1 MRKIVSPLVL
11 SLLLFSLVF
20 GAPLA
25 STRPRSP
32 AAQAPA
38 IVQPQAVWETYTFTG
53 EEFSVA
59 LPEMPALDHLSR
71 AVKGSQ
77 SQREDVRVYGA
88 YANGLVYSIRAYDKP
103 RSNENLDHFAQWHME
118 RLTYSNQSFE
128 FGERS
133 ELRLGKFAGRR
144 YVLKH
149 DNTPTGIPAS
159 SLYVYLTGKHAYVL
173 RVVGAGDEHP
183 ETQRFLTSF
192 NLTERPAGR
201 QIIDEWK
208 LPRPALA
215 LDNAAAPAPPD
226 NDARE
231 SVYSSKEVT
240 RKVAIVSRP
249 SPPYTE
255 QARRN
260 QLTGVV
266 RLKLIATANGKI
278 KNIVAQRLL
287 PDGLTENS
295 ILAAT
300 HLKFIPAIK
309 DGRPVSQY
317 VLIEYNYN
325 IY

>member
-1 MRKIVSPLVL
+1 MRKILSPVAL
-11 SLLLFSLVF
+11 SLLLCSLVF
-20 GAPLA
+20 DAPRA
-25 STRPRSP
+25 STRAP
-32 AAQAPA
+32 AAQTPA
-38 IVQPQAVWETYTFTG
+38 AVQPQPAWETYTFSG

-59 LPEMPALDHLSR
+59 LPEMPALDHWSR
-71 AVKGSQ
+71 AVKGST
-77 SQREDVRVYGA
+77 SKREDVRVYGA
-88 YANGLVYSIRAYDKP
+88 YANGLVYSIRAYDNP
-103 RSNENLDHFAQWHME
+103 RSNENLDHFAKWHMDT
-118 RLTYSNQSFE
+118 LTYSDQSFE

-144 YVLKH
+144 YALKH
-149 DNTPTGIPAS
+149 DNTPAGINAS

-201 QIIDEWK
+201 QIVDEWK
-208 LPRPALA
+208 LPRPPLP
-215 LDNAAAPAPPD
+215 LDNPPPPATPD
-226 NDARE
+226 TDARE
-231 SVYSSKEVT
+231 PVYSSKEVT

-260 QLTGVV
+260 QVTGVV
-266 RLKLIATANGKI
+266 RLKFLATANGKVT
-278 KNIVAQRLL
+278 NIVVQRSL
-287 PDGLTENS
+287 PDDLTENA

-300 HLKFIPAIK
+300 HLKFIPAVK